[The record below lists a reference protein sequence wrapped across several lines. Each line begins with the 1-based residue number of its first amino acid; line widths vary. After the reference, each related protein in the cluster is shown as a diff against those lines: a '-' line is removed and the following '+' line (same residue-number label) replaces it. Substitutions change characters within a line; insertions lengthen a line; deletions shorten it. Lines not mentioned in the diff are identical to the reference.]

1 MFRHGVNIAP
11 VADVD
16 SAARPVSPTRI
27 GTRWGLL
34 VLGHPSGACEVAL
47 EGASRPIG
55 FTGGIDVQDD
65 PSDFCLVR
73 TCSVGIEQAQIGDEM
88 FVIISG

>member
-1 MFRHGVNIAP
+1 MCCRPEFLRDSLRSTASEQIP
-11 VADVD
+11 V
-16 SAARPVSPTRI
+16 P
-27 GTRWGLL
+27 

-65 PSDFCLVR
+65 PSDFCPVR